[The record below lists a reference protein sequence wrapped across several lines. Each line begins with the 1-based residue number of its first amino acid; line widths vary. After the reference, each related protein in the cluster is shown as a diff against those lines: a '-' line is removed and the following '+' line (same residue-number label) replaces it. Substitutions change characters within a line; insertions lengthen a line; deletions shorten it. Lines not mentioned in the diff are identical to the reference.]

1 MPIRIA
7 LIGGGKENRSYAR
20 KRFAQMPG
28 FEVVF
33 ESNSPQTHFK
43 SLRNARPDI
52 ILVTT
57 GYPDTLHD
65 ELDPKFE
72 KVKSRLPA
80 AKIFVRTE
88 LTEQHPFVQ
97 EAIRAGISIIGEGH
111 DFDEIAKGMWRI
123 THGGEQVVNFA
134 PRSYDLETYHRSPKK
149 EAF

>member
-20 KRFAQMPG
+20 KRFAQMQG
-28 FEVVF
+28 FEIVF
-33 ESNSPQTHFK
+33 EGNSPQTHFK

-57 GYPDTLHD
+57 GYPDTLQD
-65 ELDPKFE
+65 ELDPRFE
-72 KVKSRLPA
+72 KVIRRLPS

-88 LTEQHPFVQ
+88 LTERHPFVQ

-111 DFDEIAKGMWRI
+111 DFDEIAKGMRRI
-123 THGGEQVVNFA
+123 AVGEQVVNFA